1 VNVTVCQYHD
11 DGAALEWDRSRARDV
26 ARVAHVYVLS
36 SNRAADGGG
45 WIIDPDGALVALTQQ
60 APPFVTVD
68 LEFSAIQA
76 PPAGARGQTTQSSA
90 ASRGVA

>member
-1 VNVTVCQYHD
+1 VNDTVCQFHD
-11 DGAALEWDRSRARDV
+11 DGAALERDWDRSRARDV
-26 ARVAHVYVLS
+26 ARVAHAYALS
-36 SNRAADGGG
+36 
-45 WIIDPDGALVALTQQ
+45 
-60 APPFVTVD
+60 TVG